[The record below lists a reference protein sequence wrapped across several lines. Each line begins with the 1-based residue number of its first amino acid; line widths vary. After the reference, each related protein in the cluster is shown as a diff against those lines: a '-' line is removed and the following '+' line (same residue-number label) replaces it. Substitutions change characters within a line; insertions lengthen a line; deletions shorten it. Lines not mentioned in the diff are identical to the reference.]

1 MVYVIE
7 VTGCQ
12 FGILVH
18 DIDGMFHAKHRNQ
31 IGNIRSHHIYM
42 PTFADETW
50 SENWAFKLAR
60 YALNWRTGNIGQRSV
75 PKTLKIVK
83 IGKYLAIQCWF
94 EN

>member
-1 MVYVIE
+1 M
-7 VTGCQ
+7 
-12 FGILVH
+12 L
-18 DIDGMFHAKHRNQ
+18 HANHQNQ

-42 PTFADETW
+42 PTFVHETW

-75 PKTLKIVK
+75 PKTLKLVE